1 MTIDYRQRALDYLRS
16 HGPSVPVAVGKHL
29 GTNSMLAGAVLS
41 DLKEKGELRI
51 SRLKVGGSPLYY
63 LQGQETDLLK
73 FRNHL
78 DAKEREVLTELEQRQ
93 VMRENACSPLQRV
106 ALRNSQDFAIPLDV
120 TFKGGKETFW
130 KWFAVPD
137 ADAEGIIRS
146 MINPQSEEAPAK
158 KTATHPTQQQSLHH
172 EAPMRPAPVQSTP
185 TPSRVTQTPTPKT
198 TASPTTQTTV
208 AAPAAHVPTPQH
220 APATAPLPQSNL
232 LEEQQHL
239 APPQASASDDFLMS
253 LHRFFAQNNIKI
265 VSQQCVKKK
274 AEYDFVLRLPS
285 SVGELTYYCKAK
297 SKRRISDM
305 DISAAFVQGQLR
317 KLPVLFLSPGE
328 LAKKAQELISH
339 ELHALTYKRVEQ

>member
-1 MTIDYRQRALDYLRS
+1 MSIDYRQRALDYLRS

-63 LQGQETDLLK
+63 LQGQEPDLLR

-78 DAKEREVLTELEQRQ
+78 DAKEREVITELEQRR
-93 VMRENACSPLQRV
+93 VMRESACSPLQRV

-137 ADAEGIIRS
+137 ADAEGTIRS
-146 MINPQSEEAPAK
+146 MINPQDGQDPPISNAVETP
-158 KTATHPTQQQSLHH
+158 
-172 EAPMRPAPVQSTP
+172 RVQT
-185 TPSRVTQTPTPKT
+185 TQTPTP
-198 TASPTTQTTV
+198 ATQTLVAPKTSVAQTV
-208 AAPAAHVPTPQH
+208 AAEPAPQRER
-220 APATAPLPQSNL
+220 ALRQVMTTEPQQGGQ
-232 LEEQQHL
+232 EGQQHL

-305 DISAAFVQGQLR
+305 DVSAAFVQGQLR

-328 LAKKAQELISH
+328 LAKKAQELVSR
-339 ELHALTYKRVEQ
+339 ELHALTYKRVEP